1 MFYNGA
7 VATLAPEDGVE
18 LSAFTA
24 ERVRRLTNLTARQI
38 QYWDEQRF
46 ISPSLTRRK
55 GRGRRRLYSFRDLV
69 ALKVAAELRKSF
81 SLQLIRRVNDHL
93 RNLDYR
99 SPLAELRFVAVD
111 EELYFQ
117 ESARWQEARQTG
129 QVVASFMVPVGEI
142 AEDLR
147 RQISSDRAE
156 ARKPGVIETRRGVL
170 GSRPVFAG
178 TRIAVET
185 VLNLLRDGA
194 SEHEVENLYPDLTP
208 ADIEAART
216 ADRTRR
222 RRRAS

>member
-1 MFYNGA
+1 MFYNHA
-7 VATLAPEDGVE
+7 VTAPAPEDGVE

-38 QYWDEQRF
+38 QYWDEQHF

-81 SLQLIRRVNDHL
+81 SLQLIRRVNDYL

-99 SPLAELRFVAVD
+99 SPL

-117 ESARWQEARQTG
+117 ESAQWQEARQTG

-147 RQISSDRAE
+147 RQISADRAE

-216 ADRTRR
+216 ADKTRR